1 MARRHSATRCRVRL
15 LTFPQA
21 RAPTPLHAAPLPP
34 GKGAYGTVYKA
45 VDAVSGEVVA
55 IKVISLADQ
64 PAEDFKQIEKE
75 IEFLAACDHPNVV
88 RYLVSE
94 GGGGEGEVNTSTQTR
109 LCATCMVSFHGLSA
123 CMRDGRGTCHRL
135 LSMATP
141 DRGIQ
146 NAVTGLLLGV
156 SSAPFN
162 YRDASPPPPGE
173 LPAPH

>member
-94 GGGGEGEVNTSTQTR
+94 GRGDEVNAST
-109 LCATCMVSFHGLSA
+109 
-123 CMRDGRGTCHRL
+123 
-135 LSMATP
+135 
-141 DRGIQ
+141 
-146 NAVTGLLLGV
+146 
-156 SSAPFN
+156 
-162 YRDASPPPPGE
+162 
-173 LPAPH
+173 